1 MRQFAQFF
9 HRSTGY
15 VQGSIPPRF
24 DGPKTLIE
32 ACGSDSVL
40 PLDGR
45 LGLMSA
51 IAEAR
56 TTALKRGF
64 PAFEIRFGSTY
75 SSGKPATQLLA
86 ADTSTPLLSNA

>member
-15 VQGSIPPRF
+15 VEGSIPPRF

-40 PLDGR
+40 PIDGR
-45 LGLMSA
+45 LGIMSA
-51 IAEAR
+51 IDEAR
-56 TTALKRGF
+56 RVARQRGF
-64 PAFEIRFGSTY
+64 PAFEIRFGSTF
-75 SSGKPATQLLA
+75 STGRAATKLLEA
-86 ADTSTPLLSNA
+86 

>member
-9 HRSTGY
+9 HHSTGY
-15 VQGSIPPRF
+15 VPGTIPPRF

-51 IAEAR
+51 IAQAR
-56 TTALKRGF
+56 EVARKRGF
-64 PAFEIRFGSTY
+64 PAFEVRFGSTF
-75 SSGKPATQLLA
+75 STGKPATKLLEA
-86 ADTSTPLLSNA
+86 